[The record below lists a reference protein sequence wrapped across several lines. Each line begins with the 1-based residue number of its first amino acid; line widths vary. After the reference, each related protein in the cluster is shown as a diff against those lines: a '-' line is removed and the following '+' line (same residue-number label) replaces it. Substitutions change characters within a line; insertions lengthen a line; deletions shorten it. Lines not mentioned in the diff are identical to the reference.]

1 MRTVLVV
8 ALVAVAVVAVAAV
21 CGARGPQDTAEAEAA
36 GAPWTFAAPMSQRR
50 SYIAASELDGHI
62 YAAGGMVG
70 GTGRFL
76 SVFQRFDP
84 AADDWTTLRPRPDAT
99 GAAAGAALD
108 GKVYVFGGQT
118 AGGVTKR
125 VLAYDV
131 ARGDWEDRAPLP
143 PAAGYHDG
151 R

>member
-50 SYIAASELDGHI
+50 SYIAAAELDGHI

-70 GTGRFL
+70 ETGRFL

-84 AADDWTTLRPRPDAT
+84 KANDWLTLHPLPDPT
-99 GAAAGAALD
+99 PAAAGAAP
-108 GKVYVFGGQT
+108 GGRVYVFGGPT
-118 AGGVTKR
+118 GGGGADR
-125 VLAYDV
+125 VLAYD
-131 ARGDWEDRAPLP
+131 
-143 PAAGYHDG
+143 AAQGEG
-151 R
+151 